1 MAIEDAACLA
11 KCVTG
16 SPNVASAFRAYET
29 LRRSRTARIARQA
42 RRIGAIGQ
50 WENPWIVKGRDLV
63 TRLVLSHSA
72 DMQLNGIYA
81 YEV

>member
-11 KCVTG
+11 KCLLG
-16 SPNVASAFRAYET
+16 SSDMTSGFRTYEA
-29 LRRSRTARIARQA
+29 LRRSRTAHMAMQS

-50 WENPWIVKGRDLV
+50 WENPWVARSRDLI
-63 TRLVLSHSA
+63 TRLFLSRSP
-72 DMQLNGIYA
+72 DMQLKAMYA